1 MSNPIEIIR
10 NLAIP
15 DDADLQPLYG
25 LASFFIETPH
35 GDAKVKAYAPRSIEI
50 SGTPAVIFWLGL
62 AKEEWLPGFPGNNYT
77 AQTVAFIGDRIELPH
92 GKNRKGKRPPMES
105 RIIIRKWG
113 HEVPVVTVEAV
124 ISEVQ
129 AAKVWEIMKRPTK
142 DSRQFT
148 GYHRDGNVITLRAQ

>member
-10 NLAIP
+10 NLVIP
-15 DDADLQPLYG
+15 DDADVHPRYLM
-25 LASFFIETPH
+25 ASFFIKTPH
-35 GDAKVKAYAPRSIEI
+35 GDAKVKAGGRSIEI

-113 HEVPVVTVEAV
+113 HEVPVVTVEAA
-124 ISEVQ
+124 ISYDQEE
-129 AAKVWEIMKRPTK
+129 KVWELLRRPTK

-148 GYHRDGNVITLRAQ
+148 GYTRDGNVITLRAK